1 MKIRLLALGLI
12 FLLQHEVSG
21 QIVVRP
27 PSQDEQKENNS
38 EGSGPS
44 RFLKNSVGLDLS
56 WLVRG
61 NVLLGYERV
70 LGDLF
75 SIRAT
80 CGLSFGDFL
89 DGVLYEDF
97 KSMNE
102 SSLRSIQAD
111 NTLSYG
117 LELRYH
123 PTETGYFDSGYIG
136 GGLMLRNY
144 NYTGIYDQS
153 KIDSFLPPSNI
164 NVSSRSS
171 IIDLYVRYGGQV
183 RLNKSKSSVL
193 FLEYGLILGY
203 SFGAY
208 DQITVDYLNPNN
220 PNAGTRPL
228 KVKENSASYLIL
240 PVLSLGYGF

>member
-1 MKIRLLALGLI
+1 MKNRFYILTIILSFTIGLNA
-12 FLLQHEVSG
+12 
-21 QIVVRP
+21 QIIVRP
-27 PSQDEQKENNS
+27 PSENAPIEKKTQS
-38 EGSGPS
+38 KKTQY
-44 RFLKNSVGLDLS
+44 LKNAVGLDLS

-61 NVLLGYERV
+61 NALLGYERV

-123 PTETGYFDSGYIG
+123 PMETGYFDSGYIG
-136 GGLMLRNY
+136 GGMMLRNY
-144 NYTGIYDQS
+144 NYTGVFDQS
-153 KIDSFLPPSNI
+153 KIDSFLPPT
-164 NVSSRSS
+164 NVNVASRSS
-171 IIDLYVRYGGQV
+171 VVDLYVRYGGQV
-183 RLNKSKSSVL
+183 RLTKSQSNVL

-203 SFGAY
+203 SFGAF
-208 DQITVDYLNPNN
+208 DQIGAEFPSFNSPNNTLNP
-220 PNAGTRPL
+220 
-228 KVKENSASYLIL
+228 VKFRESSASYLIL